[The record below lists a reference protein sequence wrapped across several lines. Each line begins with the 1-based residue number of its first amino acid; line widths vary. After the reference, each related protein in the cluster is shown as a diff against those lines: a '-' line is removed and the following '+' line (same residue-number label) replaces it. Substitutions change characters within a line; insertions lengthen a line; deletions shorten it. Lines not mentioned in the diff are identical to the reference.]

1 MISARGFGWRHA
13 GRRAWALR
21 DVSFTIEAGER
32 VLVLGSSGSGKSTLL
47 RALAGVLG
55 DSDDGET
62 AGQLLIDGRHPTRTI
77 GRQALVQQ
85 DPDAQ
90 VVLGRVGDDVAFGA
104 ENLRVPPAE
113 IWPRVDDALAR
124 VGLDVGR
131 DHSTAHLSG
140 GQKQR
145 LALAGAIAMRAEV
158 LLLDEPTANLDPA
171 GVEEVVD
178 AVASLVA
185 DRRTT
190 LLVVEHRVDAWLG
203 LVDRVIVLSSAGGVL
218 ADGPADRVLRE
229 QRDALLEAGVWVPGV
244 GLDVAPLPAPE
255 TTESIMVGE
264 ALVVGRDR
272 PAPMSAGGPIDVDLK
287 RASTVVTGP
296 NGVGKSTLA
305 LTLAGLLRPLSGRV
319 VAGDR
324 LREGLS
330 PDPLRWKS
338 RHLAGRIGYV
348 FQEPEHMFVAAT
360 VRDELALAV
369 RQRSGSGL
377 EAARVDE
384 LLEQLHL
391 TGVAGA
397 NPFSLS
403 GGEKRRLS
411 VGVVLGAGP
420 QLIMVDEPT
429 FGQDRTTWHDL
440 VRLFTRLADDGHAL
454 VSVTHDRAFIDVMG
468 QHRLDLDHGQGRA

>member
-1 MISARGFGWRHA
+1 MRVSDPLIEARAFGWRHG
-13 GRRAWALR
+13 GRKAWALH
-21 DVSFTIEAGER
+21 DISFTVEAGER

-90 VVLGRVGDDVAFGA
+90 IVLGRVGDDVAFGA
-104 ENLRVPPAE
+104 ENLRVPRE
-113 IWPRVDDALAR
+113 QIWPRVDDALVR

-131 DHSTAHLSG
+131 DHPTAHLSG

-145 LALAGAIAMRAEV
+145 LALAGAIAMQAEV

-171 GVEEVVD
+171 GVDEVVD

-190 LLVVEHRVDAWLG
+190 LLVVEHRVEAWVG
-203 LVDRVIVLSSAGGVL
+203 LVDRVMVLSSEGGVL
-218 ADGPADRVLRE
+218 ADGPVHQVLAE
-229 QRDALLEAGVWVPGV
+229 QRDALVAAGVWVPGV
-244 GLDVAPLPAPE
+244 PLDVAALEPTDSSE
-255 TTESIMVGE
+255 MIMHTEG
-264 ALVVGRDR
+264 LVVGRD
-272 PAPMSAGGPIDVDLK
+272 SAILGPLDLALP

-296 NGVGKSTLA
+296 NGAGKSTLA
-305 LTLAGLLRPLSGRV
+305 LTLSGLLRPISGRV
-319 VAGDR
+319 VASSG
-324 LREGLS
+324 LRDGLG
-330 PDPLRWKS
+330 PDPLKWKS
-338 RHLAGRIGYV
+338 RQLAGRVGYV

-360 VRDELALAV
+360 VREEIELAV
-369 RQRSGSGL
+369 RTRRRDGDDTD
-377 EAARVDE
+377 A
-384 LLEQLHL
+384 LLEKLHL
-391 TGVAGA
+391 ERVAGA
-397 NPFSLS
+397 NPFTLS

-440 VRLFTRLADDGHAL
+440 VRLFTRLAGDGHAVL
-454 VSVTHDRAFIDVMG
+454 SVTHDHAFVDVMG
-468 QHRLDLDHGQGRA
+468 QHRIAVGGHP